1 MRGRKQHRGVL
12 RRLSAV
18 SSLLAAWLWCLPVM
32 SQTLPVNRF
41 ELPVQSEGGLRFYLD
56 VCQFAGE
63 EGKTALELAY
73 SLDLR
78 QLLSAEAAPDS
89 IRFDLTLQFFDT
101 RSRLLNELQERK
113 ALKYEAAGDGNLSFI
128 DLKRFQIAADTLQ
141 IRLQIRSIAPVREG
155 EVRTVIMMREFAGD
169 VSLSDLLFLS
179 HIRRAEAHTGSL
191 VRHGLVMVPKP
202 SRLFPV
208 SGEVPVYVEINRLS
222 YDPGVPSVYALHWNV
237 TDLAGREQWRKD
249 YPTLP
254 VNSANTSRVE
264 KVPLQ
269 DLSTGVYALNLQ
281 VEDLKS
287 QTQHTIRRYFRL
299 YGDENDGM
307 ILPMSGK
314 DIDKYYDQIKYI
326 ASETEKQ
333 LFKTLNPQGKQDF
346 LLQFWKSRDPD
357 PATPENEF
365 MEAYFARI
373 HYCETNFKNGIN
385 SDRGRIY
392 LLYGPPMDI
401 RRYASSG
408 GYDKPVEIWTY
419 PIEGTSEFVFVDR
432 LGGDQYVLVHSTHP
446 DEFSDPDWEKTLRR
460 SE

>member
-1 MRGRKQHRGVL
+1 MMGRKKHFGGSGL
-12 RRLSAV
+12 LPAV
-18 SSLLAAWLWCLPVM
+18 KFLLLGLGLLCLPAM
-32 SQTLPVNRF
+32 PQTLPVNRF
-41 ELPVQSEGGLRFYLD
+41 ELPLQSEGGLRFYLD

-63 EGKTALELAY
+63 QGKTALELAY
-73 SLDLR
+73 SLDLQ
-78 QLLSAEAAPDS
+78 QLPDAAPPDS
-89 IRFDLTLQFFDT
+89 IRFTLSLQFFDT
-101 RSRLLNELQERK
+101 ASRLLNELQERK
-113 ALKYEAAGDGNLSFI
+113 VLKYEAAGEGNLSFV

-141 IRLQIRSIAPVREG
+141 LRLHIRSEDPAREG
-155 EVRTVIMMREFAGD
+155 EVRTVIAMRQFAD
-169 VSLSDLLFLS
+169 AVSLSDMLFLS
-179 HIRRAEAHTGSL
+179 HIRRSGEPASL
-191 VRHGLVMVPKP
+191 LRHGLVMVPKP
-202 SRLFPV
+202 SRLFP
-208 SGEVPVYVEINRLS
+208 SAAEMPLYVEINRLS
-222 YDPGVPSVYALHWNV
+222 YDPAAPSVYALHWSV
-237 TDLAGREQWRKD
+237 SDLAGREQWRKD

-269 DLSTGVYALNLQ
+269 DLSSGVYVLNLQ

-287 QTQHTIRRYFRL
+287 QTQHSARRYFRV
-299 YGDENDGM
+299 YGADKGDM
-307 ILPMSGK
+307 ILPMGAQ
-314 DIDKYYDQIKYI
+314 DAARYYDQIKYI

-333 LFKTLNPQGKQDF
+333 LYKTLDPQGKQDF

-373 HYCETNFKNGIN
+373 HYCDANFKNGIN

-392 LLYGPPMDI
+392 LIYGPPMDT
-401 RRYASSG
+401 RRYASAG

>member
-1 MRGRKQHRGVL
+1 MFGRKQHRSV
-12 RRLSAV
+12 RRRFPAV
-18 SSLLAAWLWCLPVM
+18 NFLLAGLLLCLPAM
-32 SQTLPVNRF
+32 PQALTVNHF
-41 ELPVQSEGGLRFYLD
+41 ELPVQSSGDLRFYLD
-56 VCQFAGE
+56 VCQFDGE

-73 SLDLR
+73 SLDLQ
-78 QLLSAEAAPDS
+78 QLLSAEAPPDS
-89 IRFDLTLQFFDT
+89 IRFALTLQFFDT
-101 RSRLLNELQERK
+101 GSRLLNELQERK
-113 ALKYEAAGDGNLSFI
+113 ALKHENAGDDPLRFV
-128 DLKRFQIAADTLQ
+128 DLKRFRIAADTLQ
-141 IRLQIRSIAPVREG
+141 IRLHIRSDAPAREG
-155 EVRTVIMMREFAGD
+155 EVRAVIVMRKFTAEL
-169 VSLSDLLFLS
+169 SLSDVLFLS
-179 HIRRAEAHTGSL
+179 HIQRAGEPASL

-208 SGEVPVYVEINRLS
+208 AAEMPLYFEINRLS
-222 YDPGVPSVYALHWNV
+222 YDPAAPSVYALHWSV
-237 TDLAGREQWRKD
+237 SDLAGRERMQKD
-249 YPTLP
+249 YHTLP

-264 KVPLQ
+264 KIPLQ
-269 DLSTGVYALNLQ
+269 DLTSGVYALNLE

-287 QTQHTIRRYFRL
+287 ETRHTTRRYFRV
-299 YGDENDGM
+299 YGAENGGM
-307 ILPMSGK
+307 ILPMGEK
-314 DIDKYYDQIKYI
+314 DAARYYDQIKYI
-326 ASETEKQ
+326 ASQTEKQ
-333 LFKTLNPQGKQDF
+333 LYKTLDPQGKQDF

-365 MEAYFARI
+365 MEAYFAHI

-460 SE
+460 NE